1 MNRRQYLAL
10 GACGVVGTA
19 GCLESSATGSD
30 GSIATRTI
38 EIVERNPAERS
49 DDDPDVEFRP
59 ESRTVIVSGI
69 VETGN
74 PCRVIALEEAKLDT
88 DRETL
93 VVSIGTKPTGDLLK
107 RIIGCPDSLQ
117 VVRYRAA
124 VTLND
129 RLPASVTATEIPAP
143 VGEPR
148 TARVDRTRNASSGD
162 ARLRSVGP

>member
-1 MNRRQYLAL
+1 MNRRRYLAV
-10 GACGVVGTA
+10 GALGVVSTA
-19 GCLESSATGSD
+19 GCIGSPATRSN
-30 GSIATRTI
+30 GSIATRTV
-38 EIVERNPAERS
+38 EIVDRNPAERA

-59 ESRTVIVSGI
+59 ERRRVIVSGI

-74 PCRVIALEEAKLDT
+74 PCRVIALNEAKLDS

-129 RLPASVTATEIPAP
+129 RLPECVIATEVPTP

-148 TARVDRTRNASSGD
+148 TARVCRTRNASRRNGRTRF
-162 ARLRSVGP
+162 AGL